1 MSQTLHQDF
10 LPGRTSIA
18 RLIAN
23 AATISAPPS
32 RVSPVSPN
40 TFAVIAAYSTTSDAT
55 TATAIFQSSPMMKSY
70 QKDPKDFRYFAMIP
84 LIRAWPAGDAVR
96 ARGE

>member
-1 MSQTLHQDF
+1 VLLDHR
-10 LPGRTSIA
+10 LLLRTSTA

-23 AATISAPPS
+23 AITTAAPPKTATTWSS
-32 RVSPVSPN
+32 RDVVVS
-40 TFAVIAAYSTTSDAT
+40 STTVTERART
-55 TATAIFQSSPMMKSY
+55 TAAAIFQSSPIMKSY